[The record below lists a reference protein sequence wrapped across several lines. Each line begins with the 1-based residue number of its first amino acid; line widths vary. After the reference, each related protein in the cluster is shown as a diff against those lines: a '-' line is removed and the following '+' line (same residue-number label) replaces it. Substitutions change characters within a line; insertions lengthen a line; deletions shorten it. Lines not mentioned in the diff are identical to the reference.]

1 MLLFPAVFGTAQTAS
16 AADFNKIF
24 GTWAFAGSTPNPNM
38 PGTPHGVPGIFGFG
52 VDPANAHVP
61 KILLK
66 SAADAVWAV
75 PKTAGKRSIASNRVE
90 FFNCAPDLMPPTH
103 REAKGPGQ
111 TAAKPVGRFHPAR
124 RRSRSRCCS

>member
-1 MLLFPAVFGTAQTAS
+1 MRFPPPLTYLTSVCTRAPFIAPPTRRTV
-16 AADFNKIF
+16 
-24 GTWAFAGSTPNPNM
+24 STVDVNTYWE
-38 PGTPHGVPGIFGFG
+38 TPHGVPGIFGFG